1 MLRKILAWI
10 ALLLGL
16 GALAAHYLT
25 PWPSVWA
32 IRAVFDSGAASASDA
47 LAKHLPTNVTTRA
60 ALRYDE
66 TDPDALLD
74 IYRPA
79 QLAETAP
86 VVVWIHGGGFVSGR
100 RGDIENYLKIL
111 AGRGF
116 ITVNVDYTIAP
127 EATYPTPTRQFAK
140 ALAYLESSRTR
151 LGLGE
156 RRFVLAGDSA
166 GAQLA
171 AQQAN
176 LITSPA
182 YAKTLGI
189 AGPIA
194 PSRLAGA
201 LLHCG
206 VFDVAAVNTDAG
218 GIFGWFMRTV
228 TWAYSG
234 KRDWRDAEGFATIS
248 VTNYLTPRFPPTF
261 ISAGNADPLLP
272 QSLLMD
278 RKLRAQGVAVD
289 SLFYPADYA
298 PALSHEYQFNLDSAA
313 GRLALDRTV
322 AWLNGLADQ
331 SPGETALPASSP
343 PSSVSSAPVI

>member
-1 MLRKILAWI
+1 MLRKIIAWF

-16 GALAAHYLT
+16 GALAAHYVT

-32 IRAVFDSGAASASDA
+32 IRVVFDSGAASASDA
-47 LAKHLPTNVTTRA
+47 LEKHLPANVTTRA
-60 ALRYDE
+60 ALRYDAA
-66 TDPDALLD
+66 DPDALLD
-74 IYRPA
+74 IHRPA
-79 QLAETAP
+79 QPTETAP

-100 RGDIENYLKIL
+100 RQDIENYLKIL

-127 EATYPTPTRQFAK
+127 EATYPTPTRQFAR
-140 ALAYLESSRTR
+140 ALAYLDRNR
-151 LGLGE
+151 DALGLGD

-166 GAQLA
+166 GSQLA

-176 LITSPA
+176 IITSPT
-182 YAKTLGI
+182 YAKALGI
-189 AGPIA
+189 AAPIA
-194 PSRLAGA
+194 PDRLAGA

-206 VFDVAAVNTDAG
+206 VYDVGAMKSAASGVL
-218 GIFGWFMRTV
+218 GWFMRTV

-234 KRDWRDAEGFATIS
+234 QRDWRDAPGFETFS

-272 QSLLMD
+272 QSQLMD
-278 RKLRAQGVAVD
+278 QKLRAAGVKVD

-298 PALSHEYQFNLDSAA
+298 PALSHEYQFNLDTAA
-313 GRLALDRTV
+313 GRKALDRTV
-322 AWLNGLADQ
+322 AWLGRLADQ

>member
-1 MLRKILAWI
+1 MLRKILAWF
-10 ALLLGL
+10 ALLLGF
-16 GALAAHYLT
+16 GALAAHYVT

-32 IRAVFDSGAASASDA
+32 IRAVFDSGAASASAA
-47 LAKHLPTNVTTRA
+47 LEKHLPANVTTRA
-60 ALRYDE
+60 ALRYDDA
-66 TDPDALLD
+66 DPDALLD
-74 IYRPA
+74 LHRPV

-100 RGDIENYLKIL
+100 RQDITNYLKIL

-127 EATYPTPTRQFAK
+127 NATYPTPTRQFAR
-140 ALAYLESSRTR
+140 ALAYLDGNRER
-151 LGLGE
+151 LGLGN

-182 YAKTLGI
+182 YAKALGI
-189 AGPIA
+189 AAPIA
-194 PSRLAGA
+194 PDRLAGA

-206 VFDVAAVNTDAG
+206 VYDVGAMNTGAG
-218 GIFGWFMRTV
+218 GVLGWFMRSV

-234 KRDWRDAEGFATIS
+234 QRDWRDAPGFETFS
-248 VTNYLTPRFPPTF
+248 VTNYLTPRFPATF
-261 ISAGNADPLLP
+261 ISAGNTDPLLP

-278 RKLRAQGVAVD
+278 QKLRAQGVAVD

-298 PALSHEYQFNLDSAA
+298 PALSHEYQFNLDTAA
-313 GRLALDRTV
+313 GRLALDRSV

-331 SPGETALPASSP
+331 SPGDTALPASNP